1 MKRLILLSILL
12 LTISVAALSGNSAHR
27 IDEIETW
34 ALQPLVRQNDGAWLR
49 QNYIQVMAGEKIS
62 FSLEDKGENTVYRVK
77 YADRDGKTLRAYKA
91 NAEFVLAESAE
102 PAHSGVYKCS
112 MMYVDGSGARHT
124 QIDMRLYV
132 DVQSEPLGTPF
143 SWEGRIPQFSHDWK
157 NDAAFNYGVYAKPEK
172 VHSIKK
178 KNGQKANCYAGEWW
192 SAFWGDNLNK
202 AVGTDEATVLQAAK
216 NMVDKFDGD
225 FEYIR
230 DYMGWPPDKNA
241 RRGYKSFVYIFG
253 SGLANDDAPNTE
265 KGGYQ
270 ASAYVDGDNYACVW
284 ASYYPFSRFRD
295 DADKKWTDGD
305 YQREAMVHEGIHA
318 IFADLNH
325 CQKSSWFHEAG
336 NTWLQ
341 SAMNT
346 ERYNRYGT
354 PGFLDACPFVAPF
367 MPIECYS
374 GWLQDGSFGGPQA
387 EGVNMFNSNGQQICT
402 WRNLLGGTQ
411 YGNAFPIIL
420 GEICGKGSIPWIW
433 RNCEDYVLKG
443 IGSLLGDETM
453 RQLILQYRARM
464 ATFDIGGWKT
474 GYRKL
479 MNDNIGV
486 TVKAEWEPYWINV
499 APFRLTPYQGLT
511 VNSEDRWMAPDTLT
525 NPGWSGCNIIPIHVD
540 SKANAATVEF
550 LPQNDRDMRA
560 QLCYTTKAGKIYYSQ
575 FAHCGKLQIDI
586 TDRPANNV
594 ILLVVANTDYV
605 FVNDNK
611 QRKQHYDYRV
621 RLLGGALQVADLYTK
636 WSLHENTLRDS
647 KYNEESARADQEEFL
662 TGIETPAAPE
672 CYTPG
677 SNGVRLLTGM
687 CMAGHPV
694 TLQLADGIAPSDV
707 RVNIIGASGI
717 VADDARLE
725 GCSYTLPASMRPG
738 LYFIK
743 FIQNG
748 KADTYKVVVRK

>member
-1 MKRLILLSILL
+1 MRKKILLTLL
-12 LTISVAALSGNSAHR
+12 SLSVTFSAWAGDKHR
-27 IDEIETW
+27 TDEIETW
-34 ALQPLVRQNDGAWLR
+34 QLQPLVRQNDSQWLK
-49 QNYIQVMAGEKIS
+49 QNYIQVMAGDKIS
-62 FSLEDKGENTVYRVK
+62 FSLEDKGDNTIYRVK
-77 YADRDGKTLRAYKA
+77 YADKNGTTLRAYKA
-91 NAEFVLAESAE
+91 NAEYVLTEAAKPED
-102 PAHSGVYKCS
+102 SGFYTCS
-112 MMYVDGSGARHT
+112 MMYLDGSGTRHT
-124 QIDMRLYV
+124 QINMRIYV

-157 NDAAFNYGVYAKPEK
+157 TDAQFNYGVYEKPAKT
-172 VHSIKK
+172 HNFKK
-178 KNGQKANCYAGEWW
+178 KSGKKANSYSGEWW

-202 AVGTDEATVLQAAK
+202 TVGTDSATIYTAAK
-216 NMVDKFDGD
+216 NMVDKFDSD

-241 RRGYKSFVYIFG
+241 RKGYKSFVYIFG
-253 SGLANDDAPNTE
+253 SGLANDNASNTE

-270 ASAYVDGDNYACVW
+270 ASTFVDGDNYACVW
-284 ASYYPFSRFRD
+284 ASYYPFSRFRA
-295 DADKKWTDGD
+295 DADSKWNDGD

-325 CQKSSWFHEAG
+325 CRKSSWFHEAG

-346 ERYNRYGT
+346 ERYNKYGT

-387 EGVNMFNSNGQQICT
+387 EGVNMFNEQGQQICT

-420 GEICGKGSIPWIW
+420 SEICGKGSIPWIW
-433 RNCEDYVLKG
+433 RNCEDYVLGG

-453 RQLILQYRARM
+453 RQLILQYRTRM
-464 ATFDIGGWKT
+464 ATFDIGGWKK

-479 MNDNIGV
+479 MNDNIGL

-499 APFRLTPYQGLT
+499 APFKLTPYQGLT
-511 VNSEDRWMAPDTLT
+511 INSDDRWMAPDTLT

-540 SKANAATVEF
+540 SKANSATVEF

-575 FAHCGKLQIDI
+575 YAHCGKLQIDV

-594 ILLVVANTDYV
+594 VFLVVANTDYI
-605 FVNDNK
+605 FVNDNV

-621 RLLGGALQVADLYTK
+621 RLLDGALQVADLYTK
-636 WSLHENTLRDS
+636 WSMHENTLKDS
-647 KYNEESARADQEEFL
+647 KYNEDAARADQEAFL
-662 TGIETPAAPE
+662 TSVESPSSSDQ
-672 CYTPG
+672 YTPG
-677 SNGVRLLTGM
+677 SNGVRLLAGM
-687 CMAGHPV
+687 CIPGRPITV
-694 TLQLADGIAPSDV
+694 QLADGISPSDV

-717 VADDARLE
+717 VADDATLT
-725 GCSYTLPASMRPG
+725 GNSYTLPSNMRPG

-743 FIQNG
+743 FVQNG
-748 KADTYKVVVRK
+748 MTDTYKVIVKR